1 MIALVKGA
9 LLLLLFMLFY
19 LFIQRLLQTII
30 RRSIARYRLNYVRRG
45 TFSNRIA
52 RLASRYS
59 GLYRHLAD
67 LLESLNTSMQLG
79 TFLFLSLLLLLA
91 GMIGGFIC
99 VQSVKGIVATGG
111 MLGFMPYMLLRLR
124 LLGKQMK
131 ARLDFLP
138 AVELF
143 YQYYIVSGQSNI
155 RTALKVTLEENRMQ
169 PVMKPVFEQLYRN
182 LTTSR
187 DTADSLRIFSLSLGH
202 MWADYFANILSVGL
216 QEGND
221 LCDSLKELIT
231 DMRRAQRSDQAERN
245 RLLEIRVANFSSILF
260 LALFLFINFK
270 MNAHNAY
277 IYYIVD
283 PAGRGMLLDAL
294 LLIFASFIMGIYLS
308 IRRM

>member
-9 LLLLLFMLFY
+9 FLLLLFMLFY

-99 VQSVKGIVATGG
+99 FQSVKGIVATGG

-283 PAGRGMLLDAL
+283 PAGRDMLLDAL